1 MKQSE
6 RPYVWLQLEHR
17 LHDVLRHESKPLSD
31 GLLLNK
37 ATWRTYTP
45 FTATAISG
53 PAMLAIDNLDPPWYA
68 TVSGSK
74 MHVGYLNGTM
84 LIFR

>member
-1 MKQSE
+1 MIA
-6 RPYVWLQLEHR
+6 PGTTIHV
-17 LHDVLRHESKPLSD
+17 DDPD